1 MDILYLN
8 SRFMCRCASV
18 LRNKIVIRRNYERF
32 RRSGDGRKREWFEE
46 KSAASQDEYFRR
58 ETARQLKEL
67 RRALKRKAEEEKEME
82 CGKKRKRRTDDVACP
97 PDSKD
102 ERKRK
107 RTKVNEMEHSITL
120 NKKVNDVCLTKI
132 CNQ

>member
-1 MDILYLN
+1 MLRGFALRCLEPV
-8 SRFMCRCASV
+8 SPRATASPCASV
-18 LRNKIVIRRNYERF
+18 LRGKIIIRRNYERF

-46 KSAASQDEYFRR
+46 KSAASQDEYFRK

-102 ERKRK
+102 KKGKK
-107 RTKVNEMEHSITL
+107 RTK
-120 NKKVNDVCLTKI
+120 
-132 CNQ
+132 